1 MRVIEQASLW
11 FREGTSD
18 KVYEVDLV
26 EVATS
31 QHVVNFRFGR
41 RGSALKDGT
50 KTATPV
56 ALAKAKLVF
65 DKLVA
70 EKVAGG
76 YKHAG
81 GAAVA
86 PAPRPGNGP
95 AATNDSAA
103 IVARLRQGTRG
114 EGSLHAAVWRA
125 GDRDLIEAEP
135 ALLELL
141 GAPAP
146 KPTPPWVWTHLVL
159 SALVRCG
166 TSAALPKLRA
176 ITEDPKTPMHVR
188 AIGRLAIVRIS
199 PAALSLQPSLGDLS
213 PAIGAALVAG
223 DAGTVARA
231 AEEMLATDVPK
242 ATAIAVG
249 LYLINDAVT
258 RPAVLALARVARL
271 SNAEIAVI
279 RTLFRMAEL
288 RRDGELYVLIARRID
303 AVTTRAGY
311 SPTSPHSRIPMSPG
325 TRGYFR
331 RRVARVLR
339 RLARARSADYVTMAS
354 AVLLAYT
361 DDDGEPP
368 KQAWDHWY
376 DRFARYHALNDIL
389 YGKSPRYERAHHYRA
404 TWKCKGRY
412 RPGDP
417 APPVREERYPH
428 LWDAAPEALWRL
440 LGAARALPVLELA
453 TKALRANRPFVD
465 ALPDDALAAVL
476 ATGQSIAQQFAFEMV
491 RDRPM
496 SIALARGALASDL
509 DDAHTWVIRWIVAHV
524 ADALKDPELLALLVT
539 GKTAAIRESALTL
552 LLGRALPDDVAKSV
566 AIRSLSIL
574 LGFRDAPENNER
586 AAAAAGLL
594 LRVLEAPLKE
604 IGTQV
609 LRDLIRHPL
618 PALGELA
625 GELMLRHAKRDALP
639 GELLEMLLAS
649 PHASVRLL
657 GGRLLALTPAD
668 LIKDDPEAL
677 VLFATSANA
686 ELREGTRTLL
696 GEVAQRYPDI
706 GRVIAAR
713 LVESLLIPQP
723 DGAPA
728 HIVSLL
734 RAELAHVLPTVEPAK
749 ILKLIG
755 ALSPHAREAGGLLLS
770 QLGPDDLGID
780 EIGRLASHE
789 ILAIRRGAWALAAAA
804 VHRFQLAP
812 VAVAR
817 LVDSAWADTRA
828 FAFAFVREVLKTV
841 NAETII
847 AICDSI
853 RPEVQA
859 FGKQLLHE
867 QFQAADAGTYLVKLA
882 EHPSANIQLLVSGM
896 LEHHVAP
903 RMEGDGLAPDP
914 AGALARIRVL
924 APYLITVLSQVNRG
938 RVAKERVIALL
949 RREAA
954 VSVEAATVIA
964 PILDRQSV
972 TIAITQKHP
981 LISTMVDVATTF
993 PAVTLP
999 ITIVPPPPHGRER

>member
-1 MRVIEQASLW
+1 MRVIEQARLW

-26 EVATS
+26 EVATH
-31 QHVVNFRFGR
+31 QYVVNFRYGR

-50 KTATPV
+50 KTATPL

-76 YKHAG
+76 YKHAE
-81 GAAVA
+81 AAGTVA
-86 PAPRPGNGP
+86 PAAQPSNGNGS
-95 AATNDSAA
+95 AATTDGPA

-114 EGSLHAAVWRA
+114 EGSLIAAVWRA
-125 GDRDLIEAEP
+125 GDRDLLDAEP

-141 GAPAP
+141 SAPGP
-146 KPTPPWVWTHLVL
+146 KHTPPWVWKHLVL

-166 TSAALPKLRA
+166 TSAALLKLRA

-199 PAALSLQPSLGDLS
+199 PAALSLQPSLRDLS
-213 PAIGAALVAG
+213 PAIGTALAAG
-223 DAGTVARA
+223 DPGALARA
-231 AEEMLATDVPK
+231 AEEVLATDVAK

-258 RPAVLALARVARL
+258 RPAVLAMARVARL
-271 SNAEIAVI
+271 TNAEIAVV

-303 AVTTRAGY
+303 AVTTGAGY
-311 SPTSPHSRIPMSPG
+311 ATNTPSGRAPMGPA

-354 AVLLAYT
+354 ALLLAYT
-361 DDDGEPP
+361 DDDAEVTRQG
-368 KQAWDHWY
+368 WDHWY
-376 DRFARYHALNDIL
+376 DRFARYHAFNDIL
-389 YGKSPRYERAHHYRA
+389 YGRSPRYERAHHFRA

-417 APPVREERYPH
+417 APAAREERYPH
-428 LWDAAPEALWRL
+428 LWDAAPDALWRL
-440 LGAARALPVLELA
+440 IGAARALPVIEFA
-453 TKALRANRPFVD
+453 TKALRANRAFVD

-476 ATGQSIAQQFAFEMV
+476 ATGHPVAQQFAFEMV

-509 DDAHTWVIRWIVAHV
+509 EDAHTWVIRWIVGHV
-524 ADALKDPELLALLVT
+524 ADAVKDPELLALLVT
-539 GKTAAIRESALTL
+539 GKTDAIREAALTL
-552 LLGRALPDDVAKSV
+552 LRGRALADDVAKSV

-574 LGFRDAPENNER
+574 LGLRDTPENNER

-594 LRVLEAPLKE
+594 LRVLDAPLKE

-706 GRVIAAR
+706 GRLVAAR
-713 LVESLLIPQP
+713 LVEALLMPQP

-734 RAELAHVLPTVEPAK
+734 RSELAHVLPVVAPAK

-770 QLGPDDLGID
+770 QLGPDDLGLD

-789 ILAIRRGAWALAAAA
+789 IIAIRRGAWALAHAA
-804 VHRFQLAP
+804 VHRFRVAP

-817 LVDSAWADTRA
+817 LVDSTWEDTRA
-828 FAFAFVREVLKTV
+828 FAFAFVREDLKTV
-841 NAETII
+841 TADTII

-859 FGKQLLHE
+859 FGKQLLHQ

-896 LEHHVAP
+896 LEHHVAGNL
-903 RMEGDGLAPDP
+903 E
-914 AGALARIRVL
+914 RIRVL
-924 APYLITVLSQVNRG
+924 APYLVTVLSQVNRG
-938 RVAKERVIALL
+938 RIAKERVIALL

-954 VSVEAATVIA
+954 ISVEAATVIA
-964 PILDRQSV
+964 PILDRQSA

-981 LISTMVDVATTF
+981 LISTMVDVKTAF
-993 PAVTLP
+993 PAVPLP
-999 ITIVPPPPHGRER
+999 ITIVPPPPHEGER